1 MHVYVWEES
10 VLVTCECVCVC
21 VRERESERERGERE
35 REGRRSEDNFQESI
49 LIFTVIGGRI
59 SCLWSVSG

>member
-21 VRERESERERGERE
+21 VRERERERERGERE

-49 LIFTVIGGRI
+49 LSDYHVSPLALVASTFTH
-59 SCLWSVSG
+59 